1 MGLDFLIILFLLIG
15 LLLAVFVGRRQVAVS
30 FCWLADKLALVVEE
44 RFWHDFLHHNV
55 LIEPFKAM
63 AAFLANPIDRGLV
76 DGVANGL
83 AWLVQ
88 RESGELRQVQTGYV
102 RHYALSILLG
112 VVVIVTWF
120 ILRSL

>member
-1 MGLDFLIILFLLIG
+1 MGLDFLAISFLLIG
-15 LLLAVFVGRRQVAVS
+15 LLIAVFVGRRQVAVF
-30 FCWLADKLALVVEE
+30 FCWLADKLAFVVEE

>member
-1 MGLDFLIILFLLIG
+1 MGLFFIG
-15 LLLAVFVGRRQVAVS
+15 LLIAVFVGRRQIVRS
-30 FCWLADKLALVVEE
+30 FCRLTDKLAFVVEE
-44 RFWHDFLHHNV
+44 RFWRDFLHHNV
-55 LIEPFKAM
+55 LVTPFKTTAV
-63 AAFLANPIDRGLV
+63 FLADPIDRGGV
-76 DGVANGL
+76 DGVASGL

-102 RHYALSILLG
+102 RHYALAILLG